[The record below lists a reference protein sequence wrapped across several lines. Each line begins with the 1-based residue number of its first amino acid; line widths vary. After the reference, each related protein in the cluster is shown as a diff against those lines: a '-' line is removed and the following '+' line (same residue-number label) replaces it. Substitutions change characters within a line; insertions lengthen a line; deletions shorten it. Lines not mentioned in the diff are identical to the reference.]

1 MADTSGDRAQY
12 FPAIERQHG
21 GPITMWLERLADLGD
36 AKYPEQI
43 AYLCENHGFSR
54 THANALVMYSR
65 SSPSSKRFRSPDDY
79 FSSLDPAAAT
89 TAKAIFATVT
99 TSFPELDLVIAWNQP
114 MLRWTGQYV
123 LGLSAAK
130 QHLLLNPFS
139 ADVLTKLADRLTTYH
154 VNKRTVR
161 VPVEWE
167 IDKELLRAMATARL
181 AELA

>member
-1 MADTSGDRAQY
+1 MVDTSGDRAQY

-43 AYLCENHGFSR
+43 AYLRENHGFSR
-54 THANALVMYSR
+54 THANALVMYAR

-89 TAKAIFATVT
+89 TARAIFSTIMT
-99 TSFPELDLVIAWNQP
+99 GFSELDLVIAWNQP
-114 MLRWTGQYV
+114 MLRSGAQYV
-123 LGLSAAK
+123 LGLSTAK

-139 ADVLTKLADRLTTYH
+139 ADVLTKLADRLAGYH

-167 IDKELLRAMATARL
+167 IDEGLLHAITAARL